1 MRRGLTIGFAVLL
14 AIALVAPTA
23 RAATQIR
30 RVQVPISG
38 PTTTPP
44 TPPGTL
50 TLDLVFQN
58 KRTNK
63 RTFTPR
69 RLIRVDF
76 AQVPLACANDAGEAT
91 SILFFDSTLN
101 TNVKLT
107 KVPPPGGK
115 KPKPGRYAFRFSYSF
130 EGFTGTLGSTIDKPN
145 HGPRRLR
152 SQGSLNIVD
161 LDSDPGHTNCSTRGL
176 RQWGGLP
183 VTLASGSG

>member
-1 MRRGLTIGFAVLL
+1 MRRGLTFGFAVLL
-14 AIALVAPTA
+14 AIALVAPMA

-58 KRTNK
+58 KRTSK
-63 RTFTPR
+63 RKFTPR
-69 RLIRVDF
+69 RLIRIDF
-76 AQVPLACANDAGEAT
+76 AQVPLACENPGGAS
-91 SILFFDSTLN
+91 SILLFNSTLN

-130 EGFTGTLGSTIDKPN
+130 EAFTGTLGSTIDKPN

-161 LDSDPGHTNCSTRGL
+161 LDSDPGHTNCSTRGPK
-176 RQWGGLP
+176 QWGGLP
-183 VTLASGSG
+183 VTLVSGSG